1 MLPDVQRVCYTFF
14 CEHLLNVKS
23 GVDSLFPYKL
33 TALWHHHDKP
43 LFQNPMQD
51 LFSPINYKIHVSNGI
66 SFPIARFK
74 NISPRESRALPAF
87 QGIVYISPLMYMLFR
102 RLASNLDFIAFFPP
116 PLWRTWKCDS
126 KNTNKK
132 EQKEIL
138 LFTHSYVRKS
148 DFPVWFLRYF
158 WTKHPI
164 KVMLVGFVTVVHN
177 IFYSPPHVFTK

>member
-102 RLASNLDFIAFFPP
+102 RLASNLDFIAFFSLPFGGHE
-116 PLWRTWKCDS
+116 
-126 KNTNKK
+126 N
-132 EQKEIL
+132 
-138 LFTHSYVRKS
+138 
-148 DFPVWFLRYF
+148 
-158 WTKHPI
+158 
-164 KVMLVGFVTVVHN
+164 VTVKIRIKKSRKKYCFLHTRMLENPTSLCGFYDIFGQN
-177 IFYSPPHVFTK
+177 IR